1 MGIAV
6 AVFILLRNSFKNSHF
21 LHLESH
27 NGNKHV
33 KMILAEEVYF
43 LNKGAILNELNKIK
57 PGSSVTIDTSRSV
70 SIDYDVQEVIR
81 DFKEQAKSKDIQVSV
96 LDRKRSEENR
106 KKNEMTPEHKELMPA
121 ESL

>member
-1 MGIAV
+1 
-6 AVFILLRNSFKNSHF
+6 
-21 LHLESH
+21 
-27 NGNKHV
+27 
-33 KMILAEEVYF
+33 MILAEEVYF